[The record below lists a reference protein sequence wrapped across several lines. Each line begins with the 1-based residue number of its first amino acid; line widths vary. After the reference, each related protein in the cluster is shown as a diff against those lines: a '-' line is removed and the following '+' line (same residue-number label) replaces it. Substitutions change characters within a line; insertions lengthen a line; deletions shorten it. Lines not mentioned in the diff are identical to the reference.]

1 MSKRANRLLFST
13 LVTMVVATTAFLW
26 VAGADPEGMRLI
38 AGLLALAAGAV
49 LLERLD
55 GQPSRRDPNDPRG
68 HLYKW
73 YGNGR

>member
-1 MSKRANRLLFST
+1 MPKRANRLLFST
-13 LVTMVVATTAFLW
+13 LVAFVVATAAFLW

-38 AGLLALAAGAV
+38 ASFLALAAVAL

-55 GQPSRRDPNDPRG
+55 CRSSRRDPNDPRG
-68 HLYKW
+68 HLYTW